1 LKDFLSNN
9 IILSVCILLTVFCHS
24 QSKDFEILD
33 SLVSNKNVQEANN
46 KIQSIDST
54 NLNTSDKARYYEL
67 YGKNLR
73 YGDDNANS
81 YKNLLTAKKYY
92 LQIDSLE
99 AVAEINRT
107 LIELICDTDYE
118 QLDYQPFFDEYIDYA
133 KSKNDNLLLAKGYM
147 HLGMCSIT
155 ESISKTLFSF
165 KESLKYSEKTTD
177 TLLSAK
183 IHNNLG
189 VLYAE
194 NTPHKDSA
202 IYHYSTA
209 LKEFK
214 KRNLTDYISYIYKN
228 LASIYSQQKNYD
240 KAIEYY
246 LKADSLPVKEY
257 RKRNKKQTYGYISD
271 TYEKKKNYS
280 DALKYLKLH
289 LVYKDSVSF
298 DTQNTE
304 ILNIQTKYETEK
316 KGKENLEL
324 KQSRFWLI
332 MFLVIAILLSLITYI
347 AYRNQRNKKKVFEK
361 EKEVQSEKVQKLLKE
376 QELSSIDAMVS
387 GQEKERQR
395 IANDLH
401 DNLGSLLATLK
412 LHFNNLKI
420 KRDRLKEEE
429 EALFAKTDGLIEET
443 YQKVRSIA
451 HAKNAGIKANESL
464 LPAVKNFASKV
475 SIANKLVIEVIDDG
489 MDDIRLDNS
498 LEITLFRI
506 IQELITNIIKHAN
519 ASEANIH
526 LTHYGDALNIL
537 VEDNG
542 VGFDNTKMMQKDGM
556 GLYTITKRVEHLH
569 GRVTIEAIEDKGT
582 NIIIDIPLEQ

>member
-1 LKDFLSNN
+1 MKDFLSNN

>member
-1 LKDFLSNN
+1 ML
-9 IILSVCILLTVFCHS
+9 CHS

-33 SLVSNKNVQEANN
+33 SLVSNKYVQKANK

-54 NLNTSDKARYYEL
+54 KLNASDKARYYEL

-92 LQIDSLE
+92 LQLDSLP

-107 LIELICDTDYE
+107 LVELICDTEYK
-118 QLDYQPFFDEYIDYA
+118 QLDYRPFFDEYIDYA

-202 IYHYSTA
+202 IYHYSAA

-228 LASIYSQQKNYD
+228 LASIYSHQENYD
-240 KAIEYY
+240 KALEYY

-257 RKRNKKQTYGYISD
+257 RKRNKKHTYGYISD
-271 TYEKKKNYS
+271 MYEKKENYS

-316 KGKENLEL
+316 KEKENLEL
-324 KQSRFWLI
+324 KQSRFWLM
-332 MFLVIAILLSLITYI
+332 MFLIIASLLSLITYI
-347 AYRNQRNKKKVFEK
+347 AYRNMRNKKKVFEK

-395 IANDLH
+395 IAND
-401 DNLGSLLATLK
+401 
-412 LHFNNLKI
+412 
-420 KRDRLKEEE
+420 
-429 EALFAKTDGLIEET
+429 
-443 YQKVRSIA
+443 
-451 HAKNAGIKANESL
+451 
-464 LPAVKNFASKV
+464 
-475 SIANKLVIEVIDDG
+475 
-489 MDDIRLDNS
+489 
-498 LEITLFRI
+498 
-506 IQELITNIIKHAN
+506 
-519 ASEANIH
+519 
-526 LTHYGDALNIL
+526 
-537 VEDNG
+537 
-542 VGFDNTKMMQKDGM
+542 
-556 GLYTITKRVEHLH
+556 
-569 GRVTIEAIEDKGT
+569 
-582 NIIIDIPLEQ
+582 